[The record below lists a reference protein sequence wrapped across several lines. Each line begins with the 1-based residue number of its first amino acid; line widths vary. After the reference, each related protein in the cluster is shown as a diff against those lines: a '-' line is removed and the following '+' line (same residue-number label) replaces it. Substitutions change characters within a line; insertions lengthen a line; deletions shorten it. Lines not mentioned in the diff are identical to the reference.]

1 MITHKKIT
9 SQICIGDTQFVLVV
23 LIRVVQVVL
32 VVQVWVVLVVLVWGL
47 LVVLVIPCILHYLE
61 YRKEK
66 MKLDSR

>member
-1 MITHKKIT
+1 MTHKKIT
-9 SQICIGDTQFVLVV
+9 SQICIGDTQFILVV

-32 VVQVWVVLVVLVWGL
+32 VWVVLVVLVWGL
-47 LVVLVIPCILHYLE
+47 LVVLVIPCVLDHYLK